1 MQLSLNYEV
10 FRCIHGMPWITGYI
24 ASWLILG
31 LSLISK
37 FLVASIAIY
46 LITAASDWPR
56 LFLHPGCFCL
66 AYKCLALCSFL
77 LKCSKTILEI
87 INLLTGSMVARICA
101 PSRVLATYVAS
112 SVLHRCILKYLKC
125 ANEMNFRLC
134 DNYVWWFLFRQ
145 LATCILINLWAS
157 RGIPPI

>member
-10 FRCIHGMPWITGYI
+10 FRCIHGIPWITGYI

-46 LITAASDWPR
+46 LITATSDWPR

-66 AYKCLALCSFL
+66 ARIISLASQMGIYRLFAILVTLLCSL
-77 LKCSKTILEI
+77 VTSNAVHDYWKCYINVVTRTCLGFYWYIRTLPWALHALGIVRIYQSNPSLPCY
-87 INLLTGSMVARICA
+87 NLLMYI
-101 PSRVLATYVAS
+101 Y
-112 SVLHRCILKYLKC
+112 IYI
-125 ANEMNFRLC
+125 
-134 DNYVWWFLFRQ
+134 Y
-145 LATCILINLWAS
+145 IYIY
-157 RGIPPI
+157 

>member
-1 MQLSLNYEV
+1 MKYLDAYMASPEY
-10 FRCIHGMPWITGYI
+10 TGYI

-66 AYKCLALCSFL
+66 ALSLHGKFHNTNMKVSHCCLLVTLYC
-77 LKCSKTILEI
+77 TII
-87 INLLTGSMVARICA
+87 FIS
-101 PSRVLATYVAS
+101 
-112 SVLHRCILKYLKC
+112 
-125 ANEMNFRLC
+125 
-134 DNYVWWFLFRQ
+134 
-145 LATCILINLWAS
+145 
-157 RGIPPI
+157 